1 MKKST
6 ILLSALLL
14 IAVSATI
21 FVSCRKDSHKV
32 ALNNNTG
39 IEKTE
44 AQLVYEKTM
53 KFREAC
59 ELYQADLRSDNGFVS
74 PMEARII
81 LDGAINYELS
91 DINRTLKDT
100 ELDTLR
106 YPAPATNEE
115 GDVAVNELI
124 KIYEKVVA
132 SIGNDINNVN
142 YFMILY
148 PIANSRSSEVEVVFT
163 RGIQPPTPEPIPYL
177 NYFAEGEN
185 WIWYFDNGR
194 CDVGGYSDAAQELSR
209 KCHTLLHPN
218 DTRNIVDTMNV
229 INNYMMYDVE
239 YLDIYYND
247 LESIVPGLD
256 YWLFHSENVPG
267 EDVAS
272 YCISYDYLNLYLRNL
287 NSALI
292 RNNGC
297 YHYSPTH
304 HSPIREID
312 IRGGIDTNG
321 ESLSLFIIN
330 HYAHCYYYKIGL
342 PR

>member
-21 FVSCRKDSHKV
+21 FVSCRKDLHEV
-32 ALNNNTG
+32 ALNNNNS
-39 IEKTE
+39 IEKAE
-44 AQLVYEKTM
+44 AQLVYEKIM
-53 KFREAC
+53 KFREAS
-59 ELYQADLRSDNGFVS
+59 EHYQADMRSDNGFVS
-74 PMEARII
+74 PMEARVI
-81 LDGAINYELS
+81 LDGAINYEFS
-91 DINRTLKDT
+91 DMNRTLKDT

-124 KIYEKVVA
+124 KIYERVVA
-132 SIGNDINNVN
+132 NIGNDINNVN

-148 PIANSRSSEVEVVFT
+148 PMANSRSSEVEVVFT

-185 WIWYFDNGR
+185 WIWNYDNGR
-194 CDVGGYSDAAQELSR
+194 CDLGGYSDAAQELSR
-209 KCHTLLHPN
+209 KCHALLHPN
-218 DTRNIVDTMNV
+218 DTRDIVDTMNV
-229 INNYMMYDVE
+229 NGHMMYDVE
-239 YLDIYYND
+239 YFDIYYND
-247 LESIVPGLD
+247 LESFVHGLD
-256 YWLFHSENVPG
+256 YWLFHAENVSV
-267 EDVAS
+267 EDENS
-272 YCISYDYLNLYLRNL
+272 YCLSYDNLNLYLRNI

-297 YHYSPTH
+297 YHYSPTF
-304 HSPIREID
+304 HSPIREIN
-312 IRGGIDTNG
+312 IKGLSTCAG
-321 ESLSLFIIN
+321 SLYNIN
-330 HYAHCYYYKIGL
+330 HYAHSYYYKIGL

>member
-21 FVSCRKDSHKV
+21 FVSCRKDLHEV
-32 ALNNNTG
+32 ALNNNNS
-39 IEKTE
+39 IEKAE
-44 AQLVYEKTM
+44 AQLVYEKIM
-53 KFREAC
+53 KVREAC
-59 ELYQADLRSDNGFVS
+59 EHYQADMRSDNGFVS

-81 LDGAINYELS
+81 LDGAINYEFS
-91 DINRTLKDT
+91 DMNRTLKDT

-124 KIYEKVVA
+124 KIYERVVA
-132 SIGNDINNVN
+132 NIGNDINNVN

-148 PIANSRSSEVEVVFT
+148 PMANSRSSEVEVVFT

-185 WIWYFDNGR
+185 WIWNYDNGR
-194 CDVGGYSDAAQELSR
+194 CDLGGYSDAAQELSR
-209 KCHTLLHPN
+209 KCHALLHPN
-218 DTRNIVDTMNV
+218 DTRDIVDTMNV
-229 INNYMMYDVE
+229 NGHMMYDVE
-239 YLDIYYND
+239 YFDIYYND
-247 LESIVPGLD
+247 LESFVHGLD
-256 YWLFHSENVPG
+256 YWLFHAENVSV
-267 EDVAS
+267 EDENS
-272 YCISYDYLNLYLRNL
+272 YCLSYDNLNLYLRNI

-297 YHYSPTH
+297 YHYSPTF
-304 HSPIREID
+304 HSPIREIN
-312 IRGGIDTNG
+312 IKGLSTCAG
-321 ESLSLFIIN
+321 SLYNIN
-330 HYAHCYYYKIGL
+330 HYAHSYYYKIGL

>member
-1 MKKST
+1 MKRST

-14 IAVSATI
+14 IAVSTTI
-21 FVSCRKDSHKV
+21 FVSCKKNLHEV
-32 ALNNNTG
+32 ALNNNTS

-44 AQLVYEKTM
+44 AQLVYEKIM
-53 KFREAC
+53 KFRKAC
-59 ELYQADLRSDNGFVS
+59 ELYQADMRSDNGFVS
-74 PMEARII
+74 SMEARII

-106 YPAPATNEE
+106 YPAPATNEK
-115 GDVAVNELI
+115 GNVAVNELI
-124 KIYEKVVA
+124 NIYEKVVA
-132 SIGNDINNVN
+132 NIGNDINNVN
-142 YFMILY
+142 CFMILY
-148 PIANSRSSEVEVVFT
+148 PMANSRSSEVEVVFT
-163 RGIQPPTPEPIPYL
+163 RGIQPPTPEPLPYL

-209 KCHTLLHPN
+209 KCNALLNPN
-218 DTRNIVDTMNV
+218 VTRDLVDTMNV
-229 INNYMMYDVE
+229 IINTCMMYDVE

-256 YWLFHSENVPG
+256 YWLFHAENVPG

-297 YHYSPTH
+297 HHYSPTH

-312 IRGGIDTNG
+312 IEGIATND
-321 ESLSLFIIN
+321 ESFSLFNIN